1 LKLIVD
7 AANSPSSSPLPSQAL
22 QKGFPEILQG
32 EKVYLISYDKSK
44 EQRILGIKFH
54 TQVETAK
61 DTLEDFA
68 RRGW

>member
-1 LKLIVD
+1 
-7 AANSPSSSPLPSQAL
+7 LPSQAL

>member
-1 LKLIVD
+1 MD
-7 AANSPSSSPLPSQAL
+7 EANSLSSSPLPSQAL
-22 QKGFPEILQG
+22 QKGFPEILHG

-54 TQVETAK
+54 TMAETAK